1 MIGKL
6 LVIMLSILFVTGP
19 TGSEVL
25 ASRLFGSDHQEEKE
39 EESIERLELLS
50 IVTAYA
56 DNYNGK
62 LTQSTLDFQNR
73 LKNNQDRLASFFIA
87 MQSARAAYDISIGPN
102 STLAVLDLT
111 VMVTLQR
118 MAWEEFWYPKKFGS
132 PAKNHVNT
140 LKELEK
146 EIVRFVNW
154 YNNQR
159 YHEAIG
165 NVTPDDL
172 YYCRRDEILEK
183 RAELKNKTMLE
194 RKEYNSR
201 IMETGAEIVS

>member
-39 EESIERLELLS
+39 EDESIERLELLS

-102 STLAVLDLT
+102 STLAV
-111 VMVTLQR
+111 
-118 MAWEEFWYPKKFGS
+118 F
-132 PAKNHVNT
+132 
-140 LKELEK
+140 
-146 EIVRFVNW
+146 
-154 YNNQR
+154 NNFL
-159 YHEAIG
+159 
-165 NVTPDDL
+165 PL
-172 YYCRRDEILEK
+172 
-183 RAELKNKTMLE
+183 
-194 RKEYNSR
+194 
-201 IMETGAEIVS
+201 